1 MTKPAKLKFTIYQG
15 ATFRKR
21 LRWSDKA
28 TGTPIDLT
36 GCTARMQVR
45 AETGSSTVLLEL
57 TTENG
62 GITLGGTAG
71 TIDLYV
77 GATAT
82 AALGWEGGVFDLEII
97 HPGAL
102 PDDVTRLAQ
111 GTVSVSPEVTRD

>member
-1 MTKPAKLKFTIYQG
+1 MTKPAKFKFTIYQG

-36 GCTARMQVR
+36 GCRARMQVR
-45 AETGSSTVLLEL
+45 AEIGSPTVLLEL

-71 TIDLYV
+71 TVDLYV

-82 AALGWEGGVFDLEII
+82 AAFAWEGGVFDLEIV
-97 HPGAL
+97 HPGG
-102 PDDVTRLAQ
+102 DVTRLAQ
-111 GTVSVSPEVTRD
+111 GTVSVSPEVTRG